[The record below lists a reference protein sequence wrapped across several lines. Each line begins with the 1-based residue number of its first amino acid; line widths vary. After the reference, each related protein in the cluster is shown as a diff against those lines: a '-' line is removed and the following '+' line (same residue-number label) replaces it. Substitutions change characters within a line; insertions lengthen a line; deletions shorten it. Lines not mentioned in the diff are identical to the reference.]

1 MLDVITWYNPILET
15 SAEAVTEFGPDTA
28 AMGSQMIDVM
38 RKYNGVGLAGNQVGA
53 LLRIF
58 VMDRQSDEAK
68 EKQESLIVCNPR
80 IMIWKDTPDEPGQ
93 EGCLSFP
100 GVYNQVLRGTKV
112 DMLYQDP
119 LYGKEHSIYLEGL
132 EARIVQHEVDHLN
145 GIMFFERLA
154 TKQMRKATI
163 REYIKKHP
171 DARVKA

>member
-1 MLDVITWYNPILET
+1 
-15 SAEAVTEFGPDTA
+15 
-28 AMGSQMIDVM
+28 MGSQMIDVM

-58 VMDRQSDEAK
+58 VLERQVKKDATPET
-68 EKQESLIVCNPR
+68 LIVCNPR
-80 IMIWKDTPDEPGQ
+80 IMIWEGPEVGEQ
-93 EGCLSFP
+93 EGCLSLP
-100 GVYNQVLRGTKV
+100 GVYNQVMRGTRV

-145 GIMFFERLA
+145 GIMFFDRLA
-154 TKQMRKATI
+154 SKQMRKATI

-171 DARVKA
+171 EAKEK